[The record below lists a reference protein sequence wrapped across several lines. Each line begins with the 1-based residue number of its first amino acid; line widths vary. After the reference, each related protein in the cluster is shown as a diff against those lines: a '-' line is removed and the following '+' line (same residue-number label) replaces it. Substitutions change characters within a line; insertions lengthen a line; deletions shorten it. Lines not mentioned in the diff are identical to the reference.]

1 MWEALSFGMK
11 MVAMIILFTFIGLAF
26 GAGMVKMAN
35 KKARERK
42 QKKQGE

>member
-11 MVAMIILFTFIGLAF
+11 MVAMILLFTLIALAF
-26 GAGMVKMAN
+26 GAGLVKMAN

-42 QKKQGE
+42 RRGSDT

>member
-11 MVAMIILFTFIGLAF
+11 MIALVILFTFLGLAF

-35 KKARERK
+35 KKSRERK
-42 QKKQGE
+42 RKEQGE